1 MQTEVSPPSFMQHL
15 AAMAIYQL
23 NTQQQL
29 KNADTPNNSIAL
41 S

>member
-1 MQTEVSPPSFMQHL
+1 MQTDVNPPSFKQHL

-23 NTQQQL
+23 NIQQQL
-29 KNADTPNNSIAL
+29 KNMGTPNNSIAL